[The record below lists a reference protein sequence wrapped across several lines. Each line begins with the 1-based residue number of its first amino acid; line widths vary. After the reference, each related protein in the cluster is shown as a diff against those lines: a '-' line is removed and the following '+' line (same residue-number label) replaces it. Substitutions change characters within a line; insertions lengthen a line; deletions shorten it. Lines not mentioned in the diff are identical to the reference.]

1 MEEPI
6 KQENPVGLRPRFRIE
21 LDQSPEEI
29 YLSIASGLKEDS
41 CPVLGHAIPG
51 YASMKLPAEER
62 QMWSPILTLTI
73 EENETG
79 GSLIRGTYSPA
90 PGIWTLFMF
99 LYVILG
105 FSLFIILMWQFSN
118 YSLGQ
123 PMSELWW
130 GAIVLFAM
138 LALWIFARIGQR
150 LSAHQM
156 QVMQNVLEKS
166 LKLPKS
172 QQNQ

>member
-1 MEEPI
+1 MEKPI
-6 KQENPVGLRPRFRIE
+6 KKENPAGLRPRFRIE
-21 LDQSPEEI
+21 VGQSPEEV
-29 YLSIASGLKEDS
+29 YQSIASSLKEGD

-51 YASMKLPAEER
+51 YASMKLPAKER

-73 EENETG
+73 EEAENG

-105 FSLFIILMWQFSN
+105 FSFFIILMWQFSN

-130 GAIVLFAM
+130 GAIILFFM
-138 LALWIFARIGQR
+138 LALWIFARIGQG

-156 QVMQNVLEKS
+156 EAMQNVLEDA
-166 LKLPKS
+166 LKPSSSK
-172 QQNQ
+172 QNY